1 MFEKGHKMS
10 EGIIILTFFDHSSI
24 VKTWYRYCT

>member
-1 MFEKGHKMS
+1 MS